1 MGKYVE
7 MKVNSTVNLN
17 DIFGNVPCEKKDIEN
32 ENEKE
37 ECEKSEKE

>member
-1 MGKYVE
+1 MGKYIE

-17 DIFGNVPCEKKDIEN
+17 DIFGNIPCEKKDI